1 MALDELKAL
10 ISKPLVLAS
19 LEPGEALLLCV
30 AATTQVISIA
40 LLVEQDEPGTSTRCK
55 SRSTTSTMSS
65 PTARLAIIRY
75 KSY

>member
-40 LLVEQDEPGTSTRCK
+40 LLVEQDEPGHV
-55 SRSTTSTMSS
+55 
-65 PTARLAIIRY
+65 Y
-75 KSY
+75 KV

>member
-30 AATTQVISIA
+30 AATT
-40 LLVEQDEPGTSTRCK
+40 
-55 SRSTTSTMSS
+55 
-65 PTARLAIIRY
+65 
-75 KSY
+75 